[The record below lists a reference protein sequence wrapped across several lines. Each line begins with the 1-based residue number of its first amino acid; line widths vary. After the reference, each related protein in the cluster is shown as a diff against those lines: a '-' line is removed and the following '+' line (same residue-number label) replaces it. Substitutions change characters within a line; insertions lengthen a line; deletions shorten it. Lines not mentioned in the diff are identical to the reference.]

1 MIRRFKNSN
10 LILSLLLFGIITAY
24 VVFIN
29 EFNLKNSILKSVV
42 LILLFVFLYNNY
54 FIIEKLKFKKSPSS
68 SNFSKTNSIDT
79 IATKSEF
86 NHLYSEIFTN
96 LGNNIN
102 NLSPSSSLS
111 VYFIDLNKS
120 SISIKET
127 NNSLF
132 EKKISLENDILKDI
146 QKSKKRK
153 IFKKNDNLSGW
164 EKIVN
169 KNNWSGAEVLIGYPL
184 IIDAEIIGFSLIYND
199 HFKDIESKDL
209 IYFDSI
215 VNNYAQNLKFLK
227 DFNNLFDDNSFNNR
241 IFDYFKNFKLDVK
254 VENLF
259 KNIGTI
265 FQQYL
270 KYDRLTISICDINRD
285 KLTVFYVDGKKD
297 DIINGTEFDIN
308 NTIYGDSVLSNK
320 SIIFKNNKLDSN
332 IYIRDKIFPI
342 FSSPIRLNGKAIGS
356 ITIERMNHYNFENS
370 ESFKLEKLSIV
381 LSKAFE
387 WSNDFKLIEN
397 AAIHD
402 GLTSLLNHNAFL
414 NRLDQEIDR
423 CSRFQTSLGLIML
436 DLDKFKKINDTYGH
450 LYGDYIL
457 KEVGKI
463 IKENVRTIDVVGR
476 FGGEEFSVILVNT
489 NVRDC
494 IPLAKRIVEGINR
507 KTFIFDGIATN
518 LTISAG
524 MSGYPSMSK
533 ESKEL
538 IKMADDAMYQ
548 TKKKGGND
556 VTIFQS

>member
-10 LILSLLLFGIITAY
+10 LTFSLLLFGTMTAY
-24 VVFIN
+24 FVFVN
-29 EFNLKNSILKSVV
+29 DFNFTNSILKSFV
-42 LILLFVFLYNNY
+42 LIFLFVFLYNNY
-54 FIIEKLKFKKSPSS
+54 LVIEKLKFKKTSS
-68 SNFSKTNSIDT
+68 KNSFSEKNIDSIV
-79 IATKSEF
+79 TKSESS
-86 NHLYSEIFTN
+86 HLFSEIFTN
-96 LGNNIN
+96 FNNHIN
-102 NLSPSSSLS
+102 SLNPGSSLS

-120 SISIKET
+120 SISLQET
-127 NNSLF
+127 NNSSF
-132 EKKISLENDILKDI
+132 EKKISLNNDILKDI

-153 IFKKNDNLSGW
+153 IFKKNDNFFGW

-169 KNNWSGAEVLIGYPL
+169 KNNWSGAEVLIGYP
-184 IIDAEIIGFSLIYND
+184 IIVDAEIIGFSLIFNE

-215 VNNYAQNLKFLK
+215 VNNYVHSMKFLK
-227 DFNNLFDDNSFNNR
+227 DFNSLFDDNSFNNR

-265 FQQYL
+265 FQQYF
-270 KYDRLTISICDINRD
+270 KYDRLTISICDINYD

-297 DIINGTEFDIN
+297 DITTGTEFDIN
-308 NTIYGDSVLSNK
+308 NTIYGESVLSNK
-320 SIIFKNNKLDSN
+320 SIIFNNNESDINLQS
-332 IYIRDKIFPI
+332 RDKIFPI

-356 ITIERMNHYNFENS
+356 ITIERMNHYKFENS
-370 ESFKLEKLSIV
+370 ESLKLEKLSIA
-381 LSKAFE
+381 LGKAFE
-387 WSNDFKLIEN
+387 WNNDFKLIEN

>member
-10 LILSLLLFGIITAY
+10 FILSLFLFTIMTAY
-24 VVFIN
+24 IVFAN
-29 EFNLKNSILKSVV
+29 DFNFTDSILKSAV

-54 FIIEKLKFKKSPSS
+54 FIIEKLKFKKSSTQN
-68 SNFSKTNSIDT
+68 NFSKNNNIDT
-79 IATKSEF
+79 TVMKSEY
-86 NHLYSEIFTN
+86 NHLHSEIFTN
-96 LGNNIN
+96 LNNHIN
-102 NLSPSSSLS
+102 NLNPSSFLS
-111 VYFIDLNKS
+111 IYFIDLKRS
-120 SISIKET
+120 SISIKES
-127 NNSLF
+127 NNSSF
-132 EKKISLENDILKDI
+132 EKKISLDNDIIKEI

-153 IFKKNDNLSGW
+153 IFKKNDNFAGW
-164 EKIVN
+164 KKIVN
-169 KNNWSGAEVLIGYPL
+169 KNDWSGAEILIGYPI
-184 IIDAEIIGFSLIYND
+184 IIDAEIIGFSLIYNE
-199 HFKDIESKDL
+199 HFKDIENRDL
-209 IYFDSI
+209 KYFDSI
-215 VNNYAQNLKFLK
+215 INNYVQNMKFLK

-241 IFDYFKNFKLDVK
+241 IFDYFKNFKLDIK

-259 KNIGTI
+259 KNIGTL
-265 FQQYL
+265 FQQYF
-270 KYDRLTISICDINRD
+270 KYDRLIISICDINHE
-285 KLTVFYVDGKKD
+285 KLTVIYVDGKKD
-297 DIINGTEFDIN
+297 DIVKGAEFDIN
-308 NTIYGDSVLSNK
+308 NSIYGESVLSNK
-320 SIIFKNNKLDSN
+320 SIIFNNAEMDINSHT
-332 IYIRDKIFPI
+332 RDKIFPI
-342 FSSPIRLNGKAIGS
+342 VSSPVRLNGKAIGS
-356 ITIERMNHYNFENS
+356 ITIERMNYYKFEIH
-370 ESFKLEKLSIV
+370 ESLKLEKLSIA
-381 LSKAFE
+381 LGKAFE

-423 CSRFQTSLGLIML
+423 CSRFQTNLGLIML

-450 LYGDYIL
+450 LYGDFIL

-548 TKKKGGND
+548 TKKNGGND

>member
-1 MIRRFKNSN
+1 M
-10 LILSLLLFGIITAY
+10 
-24 VVFIN
+24 
-29 EFNLKNSILKSVV
+29 
-42 LILLFVFLYNNY
+42 
-54 FIIEKLKFKKSPSS
+54 
-68 SNFSKTNSIDT
+68 
-79 IATKSEF
+79 
-86 NHLYSEIFTN
+86 
-96 LGNNIN
+96 
-102 NLSPSSSLS
+102 
-111 VYFIDLNKS
+111 
-120 SISIKET
+120 
-127 NNSLF
+127 
-132 EKKISLENDILKDI
+132 
-146 QKSKKRK
+146 
-153 IFKKNDNLSGW
+153 
-164 EKIVN
+164 
-169 KNNWSGAEVLIGYPL
+169 
-184 IIDAEIIGFSLIYND
+184 
-199 HFKDIESKDL
+199 
-209 IYFDSI
+209 
-215 VNNYAQNLKFLK
+215 KFLN

-270 KYDRLTISICDINRD
+270 KYDRLIISICDIKRD

-297 DIINGTEFDIN
+297 DIANGSEFDIN
-308 NTIYGDSVLSNK
+308 NTIYGESVLSNK
-320 SIIFKNNKLDSN
+320 SIIFKNNKLDNN
-332 IYIRDKIFPI
+332 IHIKDKIFPI
-342 FSSPIRLNGKAIGS
+342 FSTPIRLNGKAIGS
-356 ITIERMNHYNFENS
+356 ITIERMNHYKFENS
-370 ESFKLEKLSIV
+370 EPLKLEKLSIA
-381 LSKAFE
+381 LGKAFE